1 MQRAISLLDARVIP
15 VAQVA
20 RLCGY
25 ENPSNFYRVFKE
37 TFGLTPRA
45 YVQQHGGEVLDDDEF
60 GEVFV
65 EPVGEEGVACRPRA
79 GAGGDPAPDG
89 RLRACRS
96 QGRMCRVPPR
106 RVPMRT

>member
-45 YVQQHGGEVLDDDEF
+45 YVQQHGGE
-60 GEVFV
+60 G
-65 EPVGEEGVACRPRA
+65 P
-79 GAGGDPAPDG
+79 G
-89 RLRACRS
+89 RR
-96 QGRMCRVPPR
+96 
-106 RVPMRT
+106 